1 MKKDDWLFRY
11 MKNYLYYLI
20 DLKKTPS
27 FDREILDYIKTN
39 LKVNNNYDL
48 NYYINYITRL
58 QDNPCKNFF

>member
-1 MKKDDWLFRY
+1 MWHKVMKKDDWLFRY

-39 LKVNNNYDL
+39 LTFNDNYDL
-48 NYYINYITRL
+48 NYYINYINNKRF
-58 QDNPCKNFF
+58 N